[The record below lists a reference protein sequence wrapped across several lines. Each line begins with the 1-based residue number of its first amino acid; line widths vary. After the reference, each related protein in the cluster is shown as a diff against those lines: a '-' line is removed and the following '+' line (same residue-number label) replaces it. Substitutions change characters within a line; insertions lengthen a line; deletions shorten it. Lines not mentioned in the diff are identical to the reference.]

1 MNTEQERAL
10 LPCPFCGSTNIE
22 IQISTPDR
30 EGVPTNLMCSDCG
43 SSGPW
48 EYEQGNSHAKV
59 DDAWNRRAALQPQEA
74 AKIELQVWRSTDSCE
89 EFWSWDECDQ
99 YDYDRAKPED
109 RRIICIV
116 SENV

>member
-1 MNTEQERAL
+1 MANQYPELPIVGYLRATKSGE
-10 LPCPFCGSTNIE
+10 PIWSEDCVCQDPVYPSDPEGS
-22 IQISTPDR
+22 D
-30 EGVPTNLMCSDCG
+30 SDCI
-43 SSGPW
+43 SMPVVRLSDAVRAMRANTPK
-48 EYEQGNSHAKV
+48 EAKT
-59 DDAWNRRAALQPQEA
+59 
-74 AKIELQVWRSTDSCE
+74 ELQVWRSTDSCG